1 MKLVIVTSVEEYK
14 KDILGLFREAKIE
27 QFSDAEIEGFKILSS
42 ILIASNWFS
51 AGKIGAR
58 SMMFFSFTEEIKI
71 DSLFQLIEKYNS
83 KLDTDNPIKA
93 VVLPI
98 EKHI

>member
-1 MKLVIVTSVEEYK
+1 MKLVIVTAVEEYK
-14 KDILGLFREAKIE
+14 KDLYHLFKKARID
-27 QFSDAEIEGFKILSS
+27 QFSDTEIEGFKLPPS
-42 ILIASNWFS
+42 LLVASNWFS
-51 AGKIGAR
+51 PGNRGTR
-58 SMMFFSFTEEIKI
+58 SLMFFSFSSEEKI
-71 DSLFQLIEKYNS
+71 DSLFKLIVEFNS